1 MSLLALSINR
11 RGPLYRKQ
19 LEREAR
25 IKAENQ
31 AALAAAMRAELR
43 PVREPIAPP
52 VAPVAKV
59 DPATFPRV
67 DPTRYYPAARVAVFR
82 IQEACAAYYGA
93 SLNDMLSRRRSPLAK
108 RALVVACYLA
118 RVRLGGSYPRL
129 GVLFDDR
136 DHSSIFWAV
145 RRVKLLVEAQDPQTL
160 LDLLSIET
168 KLHREARDYVG
179 HTKETERL
187 GANRSPPVRDNLRPR
202 RR

>member
-1 MSLLALSINR
+1 MSLLALSINP
-11 RGPLYRKQ
+11 RGPLYQKQ

-31 AALAAAMRAELR
+31 AALATAVRAELK
-43 PVREPIAPP
+43 PVYEP
-52 VAPVAKV
+52 VASPAPVGSPV
-59 DPATFPRV
+59 DPATFPRAN
-67 DPTRYYPAARVAVFR
+67 PTRYYPASRVAVFR

-93 SLNDMLSRRRSPLAK
+93 TLGDMLSRRRFRPAK
-108 RALVVACYLA
+108 MALVAACYLA

-145 RRVKLLVEAQDPQTL
+145 RKVALLVEAEDPQTL

-168 KLHREARDYVG
+168 ALSRNPDYVG
-179 HTKETERL
+179 HTKEAERFS
-187 GANRSPPVRDNLRPR
+187 ANRGPAVRDRLRPR
-202 RR
+202 AR

>member
-1 MSLLALSINR
+1 LSLLSLSINP
-11 RGPLYRKQ
+11 RGPLYQKQ

-31 AALAAAMRAELR
+31 AALATAVRAELK
-43 PVREPIAPP
+43 PVYGPIAPP
-52 VAPVAKV
+52 APV
-59 DPATFPRV
+59 DPATFPRAN
-67 DPTRYYPAARVAVFR
+67 PTRYYPASRVAVFC

-93 SLNDMLSRRRSPLAK
+93 TLGDMLSRRRFRPAK
-108 RALVVACYLA
+108 MALVAACYLA

-145 RRVKLLVEAQDPQTL
+145 RKVALLVEAEDPQTL

-168 KLHREARDYVG
+168 ALARNPDYVG
-179 HTKETERL
+179 HTKEAERFS
-187 GANRSPPVRDNLRPR
+187 ANRGPAVRDRLRPR
-202 RR
+202 AR

>member
-1 MSLLALSINR
+1 MSLLALSINP

-31 AALAAAMRAELR
+31 AALAVALRTELK
-43 PVREPIAPP
+43 PVYEP
-52 VAPVAKV
+52 VASPAPVGSPV
-59 DPATFPRV
+59 DPATFPRAN
-67 DPTRYYPAARVAVFR
+67 PTRYYPASRVAVFR

-93 SLNDMLSRRRSPLAK
+93 TLGDMLSRRRFVPAK
-108 RALVVACYLA
+108 MALVAACYLA

-145 RRVKLLVEAQDPQTL
+145 RKVALLVEAEDPQTL

-168 KLHREARDYVG
+168 SLSRNPDYVG
-179 HTKETERL
+179 HTKEAERFS
-187 GANRSPPVRDNLRPR
+187 ANRGTAVRDRLRPR
-202 RR
+202 AR